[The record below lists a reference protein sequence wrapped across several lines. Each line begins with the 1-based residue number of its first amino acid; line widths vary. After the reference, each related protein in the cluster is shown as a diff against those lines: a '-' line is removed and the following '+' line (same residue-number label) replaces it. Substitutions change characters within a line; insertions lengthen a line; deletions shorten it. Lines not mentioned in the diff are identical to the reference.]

1 MLYGGDYTVNKIN
14 IVMKKVFITLSLLVA
29 LHSSYSQS
37 RKVVIDKC
45 VNKSEIYG
53 PIGVICSN
61 DIRTKWFTLIPNY
74 RLDGIRLSCDG
85 FTVIRM
91 GIGDLSKEDQLFFSF
106 KDGTKL
112 RLELGGELNSEN
124 IVFFKLTD
132 LEFSILKLKEIE
144 TVRYINGN
152 DFSSFQY
159 SMVGEEKTYFTNLFT
174 NYYIREVYCD

>member
-1 MLYGGDYTVNKIN
+1 
-14 IVMKKVFITLSLLVA
+14 MKKVFITLSLLMA

-45 VNKSEIYG
+45 INKSEING
-53 PIGVICSN
+53 PTGVICSN
-61 DIRTKWFTLIPNY
+61 IERNKWFTLIPNLQ
-74 RLDGIRLSCDG
+74 LDGNRLSMSG
-85 FTVIRM
+85 FLVIRM
-91 GIGDLSKEDQLFFSF
+91 GIGNLTKEDQLFFSF

>member
-1 MLYGGDYTVNKIN
+1 
-14 IVMKKVFITLSLLVA
+14 MKKVLLSISLLLA
-29 LHSSYSQS
+29 LNTSYSQN

-45 VNKSEIYG
+45 INKSDIHG
-53 PIGVICSN
+53 PTGVICSN
-61 DIRTKWFTLIPNY
+61 FNRDKWFTLIPNFQ
-74 RLDGIRLSCDG
+74 LDGNRLSMSG
-85 FTVIRM
+85 FLVIRM
-91 GIGDLSKEDQLFFSF
+91 GIGNLTKEDQLFFSF

-124 IVFFKLTD
+124 IVYFKLTD
-132 LEFSILKLKEIE
+132 LEFSILKLKEID

-159 SMVGEEKTYFTNLFT
+159 SMVGEEKTYFINLFN

>member
-1 MLYGGDYTVNKIN
+1 
-14 IVMKKVFITLSLLVA
+14 MKKVFITLSLLMA

-37 RKVVIDKC
+37 RKVVVDKC
-45 VNKSEIYG
+45 INKSELHG
-53 PIGVICSN
+53 PTGVICSN
-61 DIRTKWFTLIPNY
+61 IERNKWFTLIPNLQ
-74 RLDGIRLSCDG
+74 LDGNRLSMSG
-85 FTVIRM
+85 FLVIRM
-91 GIGDLSKEDQLFFSF
+91 GIGNLTKEDQLFFSF

-159 SMVGEEKTYFTNLFT
+159 SMVDEEKMYFTNLFT

>member
-1 MLYGGDYTVNKIN
+1 
-14 IVMKKVFITLSLLVA
+14 MKKVLLSISLLLA
-29 LHSSYSQS
+29 LNTSYSQS

-53 PIGVICSN
+53 PTGVICSN
-61 DIRTKWFTLIPNY
+61 FNRDKWFTLTPNFQ
-74 RLDGIRLSCDG
+74 LDGNRLSMSG
-85 FTVIRM
+85 FLVIRM
-91 GIGDLSKEDQLFFSF
+91 GIGNLTKEDQLFFSF

-124 IVFFKLTD
+124 IVYFKLTD
-132 LEFSILKLKEIE
+132 LEFSILKLKEID

-159 SMVGEEKTYFTNLFT
+159 TMVGEEKTYFINLFN

>member
-1 MLYGGDYTVNKIN
+1 
-14 IVMKKVFITLSLLVA
+14 MKKVLLSISLLLA
-29 LHSSYSQS
+29 LNTSYSQN

-45 VNKSEIYG
+45 INNSEIHG
-53 PIGVICSN
+53 PTGVICSN
-61 DIRTKWFTLIPNY
+61 FNRDKWFTLIPNFQ
-74 RLDGIRLSCDG
+74 LDGDRLSMSG
-85 FTVIRM
+85 FLVIRM
-91 GIGDLSKEDQLFFSF
+91 GIGNLTKEDQLFFSF

-124 IVFFKLTD
+124 TVFFKLTD

-159 SMVGEEKTYFTNLFT
+159 TMVGDEERNYYTNLFN
-174 NYYIREVYCD
+174 NYYIRDVYCD

>member
-1 MLYGGDYTVNKIN
+1 
-14 IVMKKVFITLSLLVA
+14 MKKVFITLSLLIA

-45 VNKSEIYG
+45 INKSELHG
-53 PIGVICSN
+53 PTGVICSN
-61 DIRTKWFTLIPNY
+61 IERNKWFTLTPNFQ
-74 RLDGIRLSCDG
+74 LDGNRLSMSG
-85 FTVIRM
+85 FLVIRM
-91 GIGDLSKEDQLFFSF
+91 GIGNLTKEDQLFFSF

-159 SMVGEEKTYFTNLFT
+159 SMVGEEKTYFINLFN

>member
-1 MLYGGDYTVNKIN
+1 
-14 IVMKKVFITLSLLVA
+14 MKKIFITLSLLVV

-45 VNKSEIYG
+45 INSSEIHG
-53 PIGVICSN
+53 PTGVICSN
-61 DIRTKWFTLIPNY
+61 DYRTKWFTLIPIY
-74 RLDGIRLSCDG
+74 KLDGSRLSCNG
-85 FTVIRM
+85 FTVIRN
-91 GIGDLSKEDQLFFSF
+91 GLGNLTKEDQLFFSF

-112 RLELGGELNSEN
+112 RLELGGELKSDNT
-124 IVFFKLTD
+124 VYFKLTD

-152 DFSSFQY
+152 DFSSLQY
-159 SMVGEEKTYFTNLFT
+159 TMVGDEERNYYTNLFN

>member
-1 MLYGGDYTVNKIN
+1 
-14 IVMKKVFITLSLLVA
+14 MKKNFITLSLLIS

-45 VNKSEIYG
+45 INKSEIYG
-53 PIGVICSN
+53 PTGVICSN
-61 DIRTKWFTLIPNY
+61 IERNKWFTLTPNFQ
-74 RLDGIRLSCDG
+74 LDGNRLSMSG
-85 FTVIRM
+85 FLVIRM
-91 GIGDLSKEDQLFFSF
+91 GIGNLTKEDQLFFSF

-112 RLELGGELNSEN
+112 RLESGGSLTLDNS
-124 IVFFKLTD
+124 VLFTLTD
-132 LEFSILKLKEIE
+132 LEFAILKEKEID

-159 SMVGEEKTYFTNLFT
+159 TMVGDEERNYYTNLFN